1 MRKVID
7 FFQEKRKRQTTLE
20 VLGDIILKNNNL
32 KTIECLCRVS
42 RLYARTPDTY
52 HISAAVHCLESMRQE
67 IDDLIESIRQ
77 NQGNANITFD
87 P

>member
-7 FFQEKRKRQTTLE
+7 FFQEKRKRQSVLE
-20 VLGDIILKNNNL
+20 VLGDIISKSNNL
-32 KTIECLCRVS
+32 KTIECLCRTS
-42 RLYARTPDTY
+42 RMYAHTPDTY
-52 HISAAVHCLESMRQE
+52 HISAAVHCLESMQCE
-67 IDDLIESIRQ
+67 IEDLLETIRQ